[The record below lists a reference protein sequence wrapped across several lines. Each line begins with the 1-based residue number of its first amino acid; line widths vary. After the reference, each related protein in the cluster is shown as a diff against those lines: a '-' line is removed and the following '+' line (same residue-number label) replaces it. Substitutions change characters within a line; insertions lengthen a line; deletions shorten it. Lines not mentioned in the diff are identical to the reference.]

1 MTGLAL
7 EAARPRRLPGPWL
20 LASGVITLLV
30 LAPIASLAIT
40 ASQGAAHLWQHLF
53 AYVLPNAAR
62 DSLLLLGGV
71 GLVAAGLGTAS
82 AWLVTA
88 YDFPGRRIL
97 SWALLLPLAVPT
109 YIIAYAYLDVLHPV
123 GPVQDLIRTLLG
135 YDNPRQFRLPDVRSM
150 PGCILLLGFVL
161 YPYVYLPVRAVFM
174 MQASNLL
181 DAARTLGSGRRAVF
195 FRVALPLARPA
206 IAVGVSLAL
215 MEALND
221 IGASEFLGVR
231 TLTVAIYTT
240 WVTRSDLPGAAQI
253 ALAMLALVV
262 SILLLEQ
269 WARRRRRY
277 ADDAQGPRPM
287 VPQPLAGIRA
297 AAAALFAL
305 VPVVVGFVVPA
316 TYLAVESAR
325 RVRFV
330 GLSTAIN
337 TEARNTLLV
346 SAVATVLTVACA
358 LVVVYAIRVSRGPAP
373 AILARAAS
381 LGYAIP
387 GSVLA
392 IGVLPV
398 AMGADRLIDAGW
410 MPLAGGSV
418 GLLVLGSG
426 TALIY
431 AYVVRFMAIG
441 AGGIEAGFSRV
452 SPSLDEAARTLGEGA
467 GRRLRRIHLP
477 LTRPALV
484 SAALLVFVD
493 CMKELPATLLLRPLG
508 FETLSTHLYA
518 EAARGTYEDAAVAAL
533 LIVLAGLV
541 PVVLLAR
548 VGGAVPSSRLRT
560 PNSQSPRPN
569 SHLPSPNSRLPI

>member
-1 MTGLAL
+1 LTVPAP
-7 EAARPRRLPGPWL
+7 EATRPRLLPGPWL
-20 LASGVITLLV
+20 SASGVITLLV

-40 ASQGAAHLWQHLF
+40 ASQGSADLWQHLF
-53 AYVLPNAAR
+53 AYVLPTATR
-62 DSLLLLGGV
+62 DSLVLLTGV
-71 GLVAAGLGTAS
+71 GVVAAAIGTAS

-88 YDFPGRRIL
+88 YDFPGRRVFN
-97 SWALLLPLAVPT
+97 WALLLPLAVPT
-109 YIIAYAYLDVLHPV
+109 YIVAYAYLDVLHPV
-123 GPVQDLIRTLLG
+123 GPVQDLIRAVLG
-135 YDNPRQFRLPDVRSM
+135 YDSPRQFRLPDIRSM
-150 PGCILLLGFVL
+150 PGCILLLGLVL
-161 YPYVYLPVRAVFM
+161 YPYVYLPVRAIFL
-174 MQASNLL
+174 MQSSNLL
-181 DAARTLGSGRRAVF
+181 DAARTLGAGRRAVF

-253 ALAMLALVV
+253 ALAMLAVVV
-262 SILLLEQ
+262 SIVLLEQ

-277 ADDAQGPRPM
+277 ANDAQGPRPM
-287 VPQPLAGIRA
+287 VPQRLAGMRA
-297 AAAALFAL
+297 AGACLFAL
-305 VPVVVGFVVPA
+305 VPVVLGFVIPA
-316 TYLAVESAR
+316 AYLAIETAK
-325 RVRFV
+325 RVRFAGV
-330 GLSTAIN
+330 SAAIT

-346 SAVATVLTVACA
+346 SLIATVLTVACA
-358 LVVVYAIRVSRGPAP
+358 LIVVYAVRVSRGPTSAL
-373 AILARAAS
+373 LARASS

-410 MPLAGGSV
+410 VPLAGGSV

-426 TALIY
+426 TALVY

-441 AGGIEAGFSRV
+441 AGGIESGFSRV
-452 SPSLDEAARTLGEGA
+452 SPSLDEVARTLGEGA

-508 FETLSTHLYA
+508 FETLATHLYA
-518 EAARGTYEDAAVAAL
+518 EAARGTYEDAAIAAL
-533 LIVLAGLV
+533 LIVLAGLL
-541 PVVLLAR
+541 PVILLAR
-548 VGGAVPSSRLRT
+548 VDQTVRT
-560 PNSQSPRPN
+560 
-569 SHLPSPNSRLPI
+569 